1 MTLRK
6 EDRKAAALSAYKGVP
21 AWVDDWVE
29 SGTVPAYMSH
39 GELDTMRDLVCW
51 AEDLARHRE
60 HEVARVVAWL
70 RGPHVGSDTE
80 AWKATVGELFNEI
93 AADIEKGAYLKATR

>member
-1 MTLRK
+1 VTLRK

-29 SGTVPAYMSH
+29 SGEVPAYMSH
-39 GELDTMRDLVCW
+39 GELDTLRDLVCW
-51 AEDLARHRE
+51 AADLERHRE
-60 HEVARVVAWL
+60 QEVARIVAWL

-80 AWKATVGELFNEI
+80 AWKSAIRPLYDELASDLER
-93 AADIEKGAYLKATR
+93 GAFR